1 MEEYSGNATVLY
13 SRVRSE
19 KIPQNKNWRRVSF
32 LSFLYRHFEKGMT
45 TVEIR

>member
-1 MEEYSGNATVLY
+1 MEEYIGNATVFY

-19 KIPQNKNWRRVSF
+19 KIRQNKKWRRVSF

-45 TVEIR
+45 TAEIR